1 MKELVEYLVNNLV
14 DNADGVEITEN
25 ERGNYVDVIITVPQG
40 EMGKIIGKQ
49 GRIAKAIR
57 SVVKAASSK
66 LGKKYNVEICEKK

>member
-57 SVVKAASSK
+57 SVVKAGSAK